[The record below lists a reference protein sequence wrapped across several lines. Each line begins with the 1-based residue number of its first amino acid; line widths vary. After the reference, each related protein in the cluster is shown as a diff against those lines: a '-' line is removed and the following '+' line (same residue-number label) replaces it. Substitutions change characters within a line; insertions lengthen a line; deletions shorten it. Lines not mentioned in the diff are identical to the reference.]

1 MELNGTILFLIM
13 EVIIQNLQRTGP
25 RTLEVNGVKN
35 SPTREKRDGRKRK
48 VKEGDKNGM
57 KIGIKNVKLFQKRK
71 TKKEMILMNMSL
83 METILKN
90 KIARNGAKTL
100 KLTRN
105 GMKNGVK
112 YIEMIN
118 VKNGVTNGKLI

>member
-13 EVIIQNLQRTGP
+13 VVIIQNLQRTGP
-25 RTLEVNGVKN
+25 RMLEVNGVKN
-35 SPTREKRDGRKRK
+35 SPTRVKRDGRKRK
-48 VKEGDKNGM
+48 VKEVDKNGM
-57 KIGIKNVKLFQKRK
+57 KIGIKNVKLFKKRK
-71 TKKEMILMNMSL
+71 TKKEMILMRMSPT
-83 METILKN
+83 ETILKN

-100 KLTRN
+100 KLTKN